1 MANKLKSVLTGL
13 GIIFGVAA
21 VISMLAIGN
30 GAKQEI
36 IEQIKLVG
44 VNNIIVKPIIKK
56 ASDNSEDDDGK
67 KQSNKFSTGL
77 TLADV
82 EAIKTIIP
90 EIEQISPEINYET
103 FAIQNGMKKSV
114 TLLGVHPAYFNLFNM
129 ALMNGAYFNEI
140 QNQNGSTVCIIG
152 PNIKTKFFY
161 NQNPVGKSIKCGTVW
176 LTIIGVLNPKAN
188 LAQSNDD
195 LGISN
200 SNDQIFIPA
209 KTMLMRFKN
218 RAIVNSKSFTQT
230 ERRGRGMMMKSS
242 QEDEGDKNYN
252 QLDKIIIQAKETEY
266 LTSISNIVKSMML
279 RRHSGVEDF
288 EIIIPELLLKQQQ
301 RTKDIFNIVLGAI
314 ASISLIVG
322 GIGIMNI
329 MLASVMERIKE
340 IGTRLAIGATKKD
353 IVVQFLAESTFLSVG
368 GGFIGVFLGYAFSK
382 MITKFADILTI
393 ITPSSVIIA
402 FGISALVGIIFGYM
416 PAKKASDRD
425 PVESLRYE

>member
-56 ASDNSEDDDGK
+56 SSETTEDDDSK
-67 KQSNKFSTGL
+67 KQSKKFSTGL
-77 TLADV
+77 SLADF
-82 EAIKTIIP
+82 EAIKSIIP

-103 FAIQNGMKKSV
+103 FAIQNGIKKSV
-114 TLLGVHPAYFNLFNM
+114 SLLGVHPAYFNLFNM
-129 ALMNGAYFNEI
+129 TLMNGVYFNDI
-140 QNQNGSTVCIIG
+140 QNDNGSTVCIIG
-152 PNIKTKFFY
+152 PNIKTKFFL
-161 NQNPVGKSIKCGTVW
+161 NQNPVGKSIKCGTIW
-176 LTIIGVLNPKAN
+176 LTIIGVLNPKT
-188 LAQSNDD
+188 LISQSNDN

-200 SNDQIFIPA
+200 SNEQIFIPA

-218 RAIVNSKSFTQT
+218 RSIVNSKSFTQN
-230 ERRGRGMMMKSS
+230 ERRGRGMMTS
-242 QEDEGDKNYN
+242 QNEKTDNNYN

-266 LTSISNIVKSMML
+266 LTSISNIVKNMIL

-340 IGTRLAIGATKKD
+340 IGTRLAIGATKRD

-368 GGFIGVFLGYAFSK
+368 GGFIGVLLGFVFSK
-382 MITKFADILTI
+382 LITKFADILTI
-393 ITPSSVIIA
+393 ITPDSVIIA
-402 FGISALVGIIFGYM
+402 FGISALVGILFGYM